1 MRTKNMEHNDSEIRL
16 AKPRDLK
23 YFQNIHK
30 TLYVKLGLQTF
41 SDIYNVRVV
50 NS

>member
-1 MRTKNMEHNDSEIRL
+1 MEHNDSEIRL

-30 TLYVKLGLQTF
+30 LSIRLKPRHF
-41 SDIYNVRVV
+41 SVGFVFIPGSQCSVQL
-50 NS
+50 